1 MKNFDTV
8 SLSFC
13 GGSHDHGRCVK
24 TALKAAE
31 ELCQS
36 RSVRLTD
43 ARKRIL
49 ELVWDSHHPVG
60 AYDVLSKLS
69 QESGKTAPP
78 TVYRALD
85 FLLEQGLIHRIESL
99 NAYVGC
105 AHPTEDHAGLFL
117 ICNNC
122 GCAAEVHDETID
134 QAILTKASNLG
145 FRPEQRTLEVR
156 GICPDCQNPQ

>member
-8 SLSFC
+8 SLSFS
-13 GGSHDHGRCVK
+13 GGSHDHKHCVK
-24 TALKAAE
+24 TALNDAE
-31 ELCQS
+31 ALCS
-36 RSVRLTD
+36 ARGARLTD
-43 ARKRIL
+43 ARKRVL
-49 ELVWDSHHPVG
+49 ELVWESHHPVG

-105 AHPTEDHAGLFL
+105 SHPSEEHSGVFL

-122 GCAAEVHDETID
+122 GCAAEVHDSAID
-134 QAILTKASNLG
+134 QAILKKTDSLG
-145 FRPEQRTLEVR
+145 FKTDQRMLEVR
-156 GICPDCQNPQ
+156 GTCPDCHSTQ